1 MTQGYIKSRITSAPV
16 RSNAAKL
23 MLSALIGIALTGC
36 NPILRTHGYVAAGEE
51 KPQSVNP
58 ETDTKTSVLARFGN
72 PSIKS
77 TFDEDTEIDTWY
89 YMSSVRQ
96 RFAYLRPQIQERNI
110 TAITFNEDGQVDKV
124 AEYGIEDG
132 RYVNYS
138 DRKTPTR
145 GRELSALEQIFGTIG
160 AVPVDRL
167 GGGNSQLPGGGGGAG
182 IP

>member
-1 MTQGYIKSRITSAPV
+1 M
-16 RSNAAKL
+16 
-23 MLSALIGIALTGC
+23 
-36 NPILRTHGYVAAGEE
+36 
-51 KPQSVNP
+51 
-58 ETDTKTSVLARFGN
+58 LARFGN

-77 TFDEDTEIDTWY
+77 TFDEDTEVDTWY

-96 RFAYLRPQIQERNI
+96 RYAYLRPQIQERNI
-110 TAITFNEDGQVDKV
+110 TAITFNEDGQVEKV